1 MGWIPASEWIP
12 YQRRNFV
19 TPAFPG
25 FISGHSTFSS
35 AAAEVLTDLTGSAYF
50 PGGLGTFTAPQN
62 AYLVFERG
70 PSVEVRLE
78 WATYQDAA
86 DQAGQSRIFGGIHIS
101 PDDFVGRRLGH
112 DVGLSAAARARLF
125 FDGSAVP

>member
-1 MGWIPASEWIP
+1 MDLSSRENPLSSFASSRVGRRPA
-12 YQRRNFV
+12 
-19 TPAFPG
+19 
-25 FISGHSTFSS
+25 
-35 AAAEVLTDLTGSAYF
+35 
-50 PGGLGTFTAPQN
+50 
-62 AYLVFERG
+62 